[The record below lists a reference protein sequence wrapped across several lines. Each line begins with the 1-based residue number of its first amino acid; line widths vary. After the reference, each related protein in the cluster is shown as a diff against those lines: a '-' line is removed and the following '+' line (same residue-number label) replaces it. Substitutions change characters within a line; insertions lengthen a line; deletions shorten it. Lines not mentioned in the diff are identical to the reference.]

1 MKFLIKILIAFL
13 LFVPAITNAQ
23 KTTAVGVGLIKY
35 YEGLRTKSYL
45 CSAGVLTIGFGHTGS
60 DVFAGQIITELQAE
74 QLLIRDLGRFERY
87 VDKTILRVMKWH
99 EFDALISFTFN
110 VGYRIKD
117 ELRFAINTGN
127 TAVVVSK
134 LRLYNKAKVNG
145 VYIVLPGL
153 ARRRNSEAYLY
164 ENAKIKLFGKFL

>member
-1 MKFLIKILIAFL
+1 MKLLRNILLVLL
-13 LFVPAITNAQ
+13 LFVPVTITSQ

-45 CSAGVLTIGFGHTGS
+45 CSARKLTIGFGHTGS

-74 QLLIRDLGRFERY
+74 QLLIKDLGRFERY
-87 VDKTILRVMKWH
+87 VDKTILRAMKWH
-99 EFDALISFTFN
+99 EFDALVSFTFN

-127 TAVVVSK
+127 TSVVASK
-134 LRLYNKAKVNG
+134 LKLYSKAKVNG
-145 VYIVLPGL
+145 IYIVLPGL
-153 ARRRNSEAYLY
+153 ARRRNSEAHLY
-164 ENAKIKLFGKFL
+164 MNTNVKLFKNLL